1 MFDHLLDSSLYNTAA
16 ALTAVF
22 ALLDHTRISRSAL
35 TARKH
40 ATGPME
46 NLTNTLIISP
56 SFLSCK
62 LCQQMLHMQRRCA
75 IEQSMCTNL
84 ALSRMFSMDHIIR
97 LCSRLLFLL
106 VRATHSS
113 TSRMNVTLSSAFQ
126 QTVLVPSR
134 STNRH
139 VGPSFFSTTTSLLN
153 SASERSIA
161 FTLPQ
166 FRVPKSLGIG
176 IHFVGRSFK
185 NLFS

>member
-1 MFDHLLDSSLYNTAA
+1 MFDRLLDSSPYDTAA
-16 ALTAVF
+16 ASTAVF
-22 ALLDHTRISRSAL
+22 ALLDRTRISRSAL

-40 ATGPME
+40 TTGPME
-46 NLTNTLIISP
+46 SLANTLIISL
-56 SFLSCK
+56 SFLGYR
-62 LCQQMLHMQRRCA
+62 LCQQMLHMQRRCT
-75 IEQSMCTNL
+75 IEWSMCTNL
-84 ALSRMFSMDHIIR
+84 ALSRMFSMDPIIR

-113 TSRMNVTLSSAFQ
+113 TSLMNATLPSAFQ
-126 QTVLVPSR
+126 RTVLVPSR
-134 STNRH
+134 SANRH
-139 VGPSFFSTTTSLLN
+139 VGPSSFSTTTSLLN

-166 FRVPKSLGIG
+166 SQVPKSLGIG